1 MMNASKRKWLVWGA
15 ASPLMVLLL
24 YILSFGPMEAF
35 VIRSQDYM
43 YMYEDGDEMPEYG
56 GIAKFYGPLV
66 STVDRARLQPVL
78 VLYVNAWYALRRC
91 VTAPFPERHYVV
103 PNQEESNVE
112 QIGTPLKFD
121 KDGDT

>member
-1 MMNASKRKWLVWGA
+1 MNASKRKWLVCVA
-15 ASPLMVLLL
+15 ASPLMVLLF

-43 YMYEDGDEMPEYG
+43 YPDGVEVPESG
-56 GIAKFYGPLV
+56 GIVKFYGPLV
-66 STVDRARLQPVL
+66 STFDRVRLHPVL

-91 VTAPFPERHYVV
+91 VIGSFEYERIYTV

-112 QIGTPLKFD
+112 QIGTP
-121 KDGDT
+121 